1 MSILER
7 RLQLLLSQE
16 QYQRVEIEAE
26 NVGQSVAAVIR
37 EGIDLRLDRGS
48 ASRREAAARILRE
61 TTATS
66 DVGED
71 WGDIK
76 NIQLAERAKSLT

>member
-1 MSILER
+1 MSGLER

-16 QYQRVEIEAE
+16 QYRRVEIEAE

-37 EGIDLRLDRGS
+37 EGIDMRLDHGS
-48 ASRREAAARILRE
+48 ASRRQAAARILRD
-61 TTATS
+61 TASTS

-71 WGDIK
+71 WDSVK
-76 NIQLAERAKSLT
+76 DLQLVESVRDLP